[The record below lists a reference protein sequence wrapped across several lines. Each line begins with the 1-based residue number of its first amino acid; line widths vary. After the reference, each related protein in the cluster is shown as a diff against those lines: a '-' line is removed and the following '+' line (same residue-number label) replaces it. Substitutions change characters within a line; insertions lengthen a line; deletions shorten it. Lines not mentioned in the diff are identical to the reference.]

1 MFALHNII
9 HLLIFDY
16 SSVTGAP
23 NVILSKLSSTSVN
36 ISWNPSD
43 CAVQYVITV
52 INSSDDTAYNI
63 TTTDTYTTVLLDS
76 LPKFC
81 VIVYR
86 VDISNRTGPPS
97 QQQCY
102 GK

>member
-52 INSSDDTAYNI
+52 IK
-63 TTTDTYTTVLLDS
+63 LL
-76 LPKFC
+76 
-81 VIVYR
+81 
-86 VDISNRTGPPS
+86 
-97 QQQCY
+97 
-102 GK
+102 